1 MKAYDYI
8 RIFLASYLLTFTSD
22 LSASHAG
29 AGLTDVNESFTGSN
43 EGKLRQTVWKD
54 MLPHTMQ
61 GDYYNE
67 FWSYHVF
74 LDDDLHVH
82 LTFSLANFGTFK
94 SPVSGGKLFVSNFMG
109 QNFNISREYP
119 LERLVIDE
127 SSHTI
132 RLHPERD
139 IYLTGRL
146 PETHRIFFRTTKD
159 NISYLVDLQFQ
170 EIQRGFTWDDGI
182 FRIDKEE
189 MGIFI
194 HIPRAS
200 VTGKIAVNKDTLHV
214 SGTAYMDHTFQ
225 SNLSSKI
232 VDMGFR
238 YIAHPAEGGFVAGY
252 YLIPKNRTS
261 RDVIGFSIDQTNSP
275 TTFEIPEM
283 ITVLGSGKVG
293 GRSVPRYVE
302 IFYESGNRRILSR
315 LNDFQYVSF
324 LDEIGGIR
332 RRLVRSFLGGE
343 VVEYVGTGKLD
354 SVTPINYN
362 FFLVH

>member
-1 MKAYDYI
+1 
-8 RIFLASYLLTFTSD
+8 
-22 LSASHAG
+22 
-29 AGLTDVNESFTGSN
+29 
-43 EGKLRQTVWKD
+43 
-54 MLPHTMQ
+54 MLPHTMK

-74 LDDDLHVH
+74 LENDLHVH

-109 QNFNISREYP
+109 EHFNISREYP

-127 SSHTI
+127 SSHTF

-139 IYLTGRL
+139 IYLTGQL
-146 PETHRIFFRTTKD
+146 PHEHRIFFRTSKD
-159 NISYLVDLQFQ
+159 NISYLVDLQFY
-170 EIQRGFTWDDGI
+170 EIQSGFTSGDGI
-182 FRIDKEE
+182 FRIENEE

-200 VTGKIAVNKDTLHV
+200 VRGKIAINQDTLHV
-214 SGTAYMDHTFQ
+214 AGTAYMDHTFQ
-225 SNLSSKI
+225 SNLSSKV

-238 YIAHPAEGGFVAGY
+238 YIAHPAEGGYLAGY
-252 YLIPKNRTS
+252 YLIPKNRKS
-261 RDVIGFSIDQTNSP
+261 RDVVGFSIDQTNSP
-275 TTFEIPEM
+275 ATIEKPDM
-283 ITVLGSGKVG
+283 ITVLGSDKVG

-302 IFYESGNRRILSR
+302 ILYESGNRRILSR
-315 LNDFQYVSF
+315 LHDFQHVSF
-324 LDEIGGIR
+324 LEEVGGIR

-354 SVTPINYN
+354 GVTPVNYN